1 MARRS
6 QSHAD
11 DLRRVHRTRAG
22 RVWLAIAPALVFLV
36 LLIVFIAENG
46 QHVKVSFFGAS
57 GHPPL
62 AIALLIAA
70 VAGAVVVLLAG
81 SVRILQLRRATQRHL
96 RGPGRSAAP
105 AGNEPEAVQPTQ
117 DTDPTRP

>member
-105 AGNEPEAVQPTQ
+105 AGNEPEAVQPKQ